1 MFQYLKGG
9 KQLKKVIPFFQTHPL
24 HHPQVIFH
32 SPLTFPTRQDF
43 LEIKKYVHKI
53 WRDVIPRVVRM
64 TLVILVLKNKCVCNT
79 RFLRASVKKIV
90 KQQWRKKF

>member
-1 MFQYLKGG
+1 LEGKIGRKKSENILEMIFLDCNNFSPHHPLRLNVPVPKGGG

-53 WRDVIPRVVRM
+53 
-64 TLVILVLKNKCVCNT
+64 
-79 RFLRASVKKIV
+79 
-90 KQQWRKKF
+90 